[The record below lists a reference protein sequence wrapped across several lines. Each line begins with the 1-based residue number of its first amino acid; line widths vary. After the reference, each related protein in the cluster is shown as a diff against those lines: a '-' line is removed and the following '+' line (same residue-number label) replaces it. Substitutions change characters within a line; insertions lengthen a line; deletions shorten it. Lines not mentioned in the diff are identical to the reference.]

1 MGKLLN
7 MTQYKLYKHIIANNV
22 FGITDKIKELRKN
35 PRHVNKN
42 RKAKN

>member
-1 MGKLLN
+1 
-7 MTQYKLYKHIIANNV
+7 MTAYKTYKHIIANNV

-35 PRHVNKN
+35 PRYVNKN

>member
-1 MGKLLN
+1 MGKFIN
-7 MTQYKLYKHIIANNV
+7 MKQYKLYKHIIANNV

>member
-7 MTQYKLYKHIIANNV
+7 MKQHKLYKHIIANNI
-22 FGITDKIKELRKN
+22 FGITDKIKEFRKN
-35 PRHVNKN
+35 PRHANKN

>member
-1 MGKLLN
+1 MSRFKIYNHL
-7 MTQYKLYKHIIANNV
+7 ISNNI

-35 PRHVNKN
+35 PRHANKN

>member
-7 MTQYKLYKHIIANNV
+7 MKQHKLYKHIIANNI
-22 FGITDKIKELRKN
+22 FGITDKIKEFRKN

-42 RKAKN
+42 RKNKN